1 MRVIHTHSVHA
12 TAWSLLGEPLDN
24 GTEEMEHQA
33 GGPVRT
39 AAFAPTGSDE
49 IAELCVEALAG
60 RRAVL
65 LGGHGVVAL
74 GASPAAAL
82 VTCQSVERQAQIAW
96 LLRGRGSP

>member
-1 MRVIHTHSVHA
+1 M
-12 TAWSLLGEPLDN
+12 
-24 GTEEMEHQA
+24 
-33 GGPVRT
+33 
-39 AAFAPTGSDE
+39 
-49 IAELCVEALAG
+49 EALDG

-96 LLRGRGSP
+96 LLRRSGRRDRLHTSSRARRESLQVCSSAFQTEPRS